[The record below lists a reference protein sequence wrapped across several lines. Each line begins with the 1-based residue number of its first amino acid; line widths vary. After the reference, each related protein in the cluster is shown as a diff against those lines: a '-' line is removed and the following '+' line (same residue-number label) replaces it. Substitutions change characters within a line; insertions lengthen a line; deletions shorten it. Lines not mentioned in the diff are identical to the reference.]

1 MSRAQFI
8 SDLSD
13 KHQELVLSSL
23 KSLEERIV
31 NEIQFSQTLF
41 ADELNLRTKTAL
53 QLRPNL
59 KKYFE
64 ETFLTV
70 ADTNVREYDTVVKA
84 LMGRI
89 EKINVPNRFKTL
101 TKPDLATIVDLKKF
115 SFNKYKELGSTY
127 FDTVANDLYESVIV
141 GKPFPDMVKSIRGKL
156 NGVYQSSN
164 EEAINRLVRYIDE
177 NQFNPAVAK
186 KVAQAQNI
194 LRTKYASDVLGNN
207 MRRYAKTI
215 AHDTLMEFNGS
226 FTTYKAEQAGINM
239 FIYDGTLITDSR
251 DFCRR
256 NLNRVFDR
264 KDIDAF
270 WGSQSWKGK
279 SGNNPFIHRGG
290 YNCRHILDLW
300 DFGFDEGVVDVAE
313 ENLEDKFGTDKGDD
327 MNFINLAFGHLATN
341 QITKIINK
349 TPKLRGGV
357 DIDRTESYYAP
368 YNNTIYMASSLYKD
382 RKDLKKGFTSQG
394 LKTFRHEYGHHIDK
408 TMYTYLNNKEVLP
421 ILIKKYGLEPN
432 KPYLSPFISKAIV
445 KDAKL
450 WASKTWR
457 KPFREGITARLS
469 LDEYLEATPDFPL
482 TKAEIQKISFTGAS
496 SQIDHLERIYL
507 RRTERIELGGDYK
520 DFGSIA
526 DTVGSITKGKYGWG
540 HSIGY
545 YSGTGKYRWATTQ
558 YTEGRTKVKLTQTL
572 EPFAQY
578 VESKSSPL
586 GDVYVKLLRWYAPNT
601 TQALDDLFEDIE
613 RYL

>member
-1 MSRAQFI
+1 MSRAQLL

-23 KSLEERIV
+23 KSLEERII
-31 NEIQFSQTLF
+31 NEIQFSETLF
-41 ADELNLRTKTAL
+41 EDELSLRTKTAL

-59 KKYFE
+59 KRYFE

-70 ADTNVREYDTVVKA
+70 ADTNVREYDTVVKS
-84 LMGRI
+84 LLGRMEQLNI
-89 EKINVPNRFKTL
+89 PNRFKTL
-101 TKPDLATIVDLKKF
+101 TKPDLATILDLKKF

-127 FDTVANDLYESVIV
+127 FDAVANDLYESVIV

-207 MRRYAKTI
+207 MRRYARTI

-226 FTTYKAEQAGINM
+226 FTTYKAEQAGIDK

-256 NLNRVFDR
+256 NLNRVFER

-300 DFGFDEGVVDVAE
+300 DFRMEEGVVDVAE
-313 ENLEDKFGTDKGDD
+313 QTSEDKFGKDKGDD
-327 MNFINLAFGHLATN
+327 MSFLDVAFGHLATN

-357 DIDRTESYYAP
+357 QRTGTNAYYNPQQNA
-368 YNNTIYMASSLYKD
+368 IYMENGYFKGRQ
-382 RKDLKKGFTSQG
+382 RKNGLNAEGKKV
-394 LKTFRHEYGHHIDK
+394 FRHEYGHHIDR
-408 TMYTYLNNKEVLP
+408 TMYTYLKDKEVLP
-421 ILIKKYGLEPN
+421 ILVAKYGLDPT
-432 KPYLSPFISKAIV
+432 KPYLSPFISKGIV

-450 WASKTWR
+450 YATKGFR
-457 KPFREGITARLS
+457 KPFREGITARMS

-482 TKAEIQKISFTGAS
+482 TKSEIQKISFTGAS
-496 SQIDHLERIYL
+496 SRIDQLERIYL
-507 RRTERIELGGDYK
+507 RRFDRIEFDNDYK

-526 DTVGSITKGKYGWG
+526 DTVCAITKNKYGWG
-540 HSIGY
+540 HSVGY
-545 YSGTGKYRWATTQ
+545 YAGTGRYRWATTQ
-558 YTEGRTKVKLTQTL
+558 YTEGRTKVKATQTL

-578 VESKSSPL
+578 IESKSHPI

-601 TQALDDLFEDIE
+601 TQALDELFEDIE